1 MDSARHGS
9 DTAPPAGARELFD
22 ASSDAAAVVSAAGVV
37 IGWTRAAEELLG
49 HPAREVVGGSAAR
62 LLAMPEDPVR
72 AAGVAERCRAGMG
85 WSGHIPLRHRDGHR
99 IDVDLRVSACFRI
112 GAQECFLLSAREQ
125 RQEWTVGRSVLDG
138 FLTRSPVGMAVMDLD
153 LRYMWLNDTLERF
166 GGVPRAQRIGR
177 RLSELLPGLHA
188 ETLEGLMRKVLAT
201 GVPVTDYEYVGWSWA
216 DPHRQHAY
224 STSFFPLLDADNSVT
239 GVGYMVLDVTERWN
253 ARQLLSLV
261 NDAGTSIGRTLD
273 VMRTAQELAD
283 FAVPRF
289 ADFVVVDLLETVLST
304 EGHGTWLTD
313 AGPAAAKPL
322 MRRAGMSSVREGCPE
337 AVARVGDRV
346 DFLPPPHNV
355 NLLIDGEPIL
365 IPVLDPSDAL
375 WVAEQPERVVSIREF
390 GLHSLISV
398 PMRARNAALGLTTF
412 IRSLN
417 PVPFQPDDVLLA
429 RELVARAAL
438 CVDNARRYT
447 REHTSAVTLQRSLL
461 PQALTGGT
469 ALEVASYYLPADPS
483 GGVGGDW
490 FDVIPLSGSRVGLVV
505 GDVVG
510 HGITAAAT
518 MGRLRTAV
526 QTLADMEL
534 PPADLLAHLD
544 DLVLRLS
551 EEKTDES
558 TTPFLGATCLYA
570 VYDPVTR
577 RCTMAR
583 AGHPPPV
590 VVAPDGQ
597 VSFPEPPAGPP
608 LGLGGMAFESA
619 EIELAENS
627 LLGLYTDGL
636 IAGADRD
643 MELGMSKL
651 GEALAQHSTGRG
663 GAHTA
668 RGGGEAGAGE
678 VGAGGGEAGR
688 SVAGAGGGEAGR
700 SVAGAGGG
708 DARAGVAGD
717 GGADAGRSVAG
728 AGGGDA
734 REGVAGAGGG
744 DAREGVA
751 GAGGGDAREGVAG
764 AGGGDAREGVAGAG
778 GGEAGAGVAGDG
790 GADAGR
796 SVTGSGGGGA
806 GASAAGTGPA
816 AGTGWGPDSDVAA
829 DTGRGQDSGLAA
841 GGGRG
846 QGSDLAA
853 GGGRRGSGLAAG
865 GGRGRDSDLAAGPG
879 RGQDSGLAAGGGRGQ
894 GSDLA
899 AGGGRRDSGLAAG
912 GGRGRDSDL
921 AAGGGRRDS
930 GLAGVGG
937 RGQDSGLAAGPGR
950 GQGSD
955 LAAGGGRRDSD
966 LAAGPGRSQDSDLGA
981 RAGRGPAPD
990 AAAHSRPAP
999 DPDLAVLCA
1008 FAVERLVP
1016 VPQPDDIALLLT
1028 RTHALGADHVIS
1040 WDVPADPAAVADV
1053 RARATRQVEAWGL
1066 EELAMTTELIVSELV
1081 TNAVRYAAP
1090 PIHLR
1095 LLRDSRLTCEVADGS
1110 STAPRLRHARS
1121 TDEGG
1126 RGLFLVAQLA
1136 HRWGAR
1142 YTPGG
1147 KIIWAEQEI
1156 P

>member
-9 DTAPPAGARELFD
+9 EPPPPAGARDLFD
-22 ASSDAAAVVSAAGVV
+22 ASTDAVAVLSADGVV

-49 HPAREVVGGSAAR
+49 HPAAEVVGGSAGR
-62 LLAMPEDPVR
+62 LLAVPEDPVR
-72 AAGVAERCRAGMG
+72 TAGIADRCRAGMG

-99 IDVDLRVSACFRI
+99 IVVDLRVSACFRI
-112 GAQECFLLSAREQ
+112 GSQECFLVSAREQ
-125 RQEWTVGRSVLDG
+125 RPQWAVDQSVLDG

-153 LRYMWLNDTLERF
+153 LRYVWLNDTLERF
-166 GGVPRAQRIGR
+166 GGVPREQRLGR
-177 RLSELLPGLHA
+177 RLSELLPGLQA
-188 ETLEGLMRKVLAT
+188 ETIEGLMRKVLAT

-224 STSFFPLLDADNSVT
+224 STSFFPLVDAADSIT
-239 GVGYMVLDVTERWN
+239 GICYMVLDVTERWN

-289 ADFVVVDLLETVLST
+289 ADFVVVDLLEPVLST
-304 EGHGTWLTD
+304 EGHGAWLTD
-313 AGPAAAKPL
+313 AGPASAKPV

-337 AVARVGDRV
+337 AVAQVGDRV
-346 DFLPPPHNV
+346 DFVPPPHDV
-355 NLLIDGEPIL
+355 NLIMTGDPVL
-365 IPVLDPSDAL
+365 IPVLDPSDE
-375 WVAEQPERVVSIREF
+375 WWMAEEPARARSIREY
-390 GLHSLISV
+390 GLHTLIAV
-398 PMRARNAALGLTTF
+398 PMRARNTALGITTF
-412 IRSLN
+412 MRSLN

-447 REHTSAVTLQRSLL
+447 REHTAAVTLQRSLL
-461 PQALTGGT
+461 PQALSGGT
-469 ALEVASYYLPADPS
+469 ALEVASYYLPADPR

-490 FDVIPLSGSRVGLVV
+490 FDVIPLSGARVGLVV

-510 HGITAAAT
+510 HGITAAAA

-558 TTPFLGATCLYA
+558 TTAFLGATCLYA
-570 VYDPVTR
+570 VYDPVNR

-608 LGLGGMAFESA
+608 LGLGGVAFEST

-627 LLGLYTDGL
+627 LFGLYTDGL
-636 IAGADRD
+636 ILGADHD
-643 MELGMSKL
+643 MERGMTRL
-651 GEALAQHSTGRG
+651 GEALSQGLGGGGGDGDRVARAEGDRG
-663 GAHTA
+663 GDLAA
-668 RGGGEAGAGE
+668 RAGAGE
-678 VGAGGGEAGR
+678 GGDRAAR
-688 SVAGAGGGEAGR
+688 AGAGEGGDRAGHAEAGE
-700 SVAGAGGG
+700 GG
-708 DARAGVAGD
+708 DRVVQAE
-717 GGADAGRSVAG
+717 GGR
-728 AGGGDA
+728 GGD
-734 REGVAGAGGG
+734 
-744 DAREGVA
+744 
-751 GAGGGDAREGVAG
+751 
-764 AGGGDAREGVAGAG
+764 
-778 GGEAGAGVAGDG
+778 
-790 GADAGR
+790 
-796 SVTGSGGGGA
+796 A
-806 GASAAGTGPA
+806 GASAGGTGRA
-816 AGTGWGPDSDVAA
+816 AQSGRGVDSGRAAEVERGRESGLVGQAGRGQGSGLAAESGRGVDSGRAAEAGRGPDSGFAA
-829 DTGRGQDSGLAA
+829 DSGRGVDSGRAAEVERGGESGLAGQAGRGQDS
-841 GGGRG
+841 
-846 QGSDLAA
+846 DLAA
-853 GGGRRGSGLAAG
+853 HSGQGPAHDLTAHSPQDSAPDPDAHP
-865 GGRGRDSDLAAGPG
+865 RQDQAPDPTEHPRQDQTPDAHPPRAPDDSDLAP
-879 RGQDSGLAAGGGRGQ
+879 LC
-894 GSDLA
+894 
-899 AGGGRRDSGLAAG
+899 
-912 GGRGRDSDL
+912 
-921 AAGGGRRDS
+921 
-930 GLAGVGG
+930 
-937 RGQDSGLAAGPGR
+937 
-950 GQGSD
+950 
-955 LAAGGGRRDSD
+955 
-966 LAAGPGRSQDSDLGA
+966 
-981 RAGRGPAPD
+981 
-990 AAAHSRPAP
+990 AAA
-999 DPDLAVLCA
+999 VQ
-1008 FAVERLVP
+1008 RLVS

-1028 RTHALGADHVIS
+1028 RTHALGADHVVS
-1040 WDVPADPAAVADV
+1040 WDVPVDPAAVADV
-1053 RARATRQVEAWGL
+1053 RARATRQVEAWGF

-1081 TNAVRYAAP
+1081 TNAIRYAAP

-1095 LLRDSRLTCEVADGS
+1095 LLRDSRLTCEVADAS

-1142 YTPGG
+1142 YTSDG